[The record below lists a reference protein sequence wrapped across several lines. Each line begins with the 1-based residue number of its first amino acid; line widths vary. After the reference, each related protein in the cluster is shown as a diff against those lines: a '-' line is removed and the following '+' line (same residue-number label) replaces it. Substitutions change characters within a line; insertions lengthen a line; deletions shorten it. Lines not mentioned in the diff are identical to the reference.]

1 MRASTRRILYLI
13 GQFLSA
19 AKRNGYGDSFVY
31 ALELRCTSLYKTTS
45 FRLHTTDASNR
56 LTNDIDSVMAD
67 ITPFADEVTVIL
79 TLASGASGLFQ
90 ISQVKL

>member
-31 ALELRCTSLYKTTS
+31 TLELRCTSLGKTTS
-45 FRLHTTDASNR
+45 FRLHTSDASNR

-67 ITPFADEVTVIL
+67 ITPFSDEVTVIL
-79 TLASGASGLFQ
+79 TLASGLFQ